1 MSVAVDVLL
10 LFQNIFVFVLFV
22 RMRYSYSGNTCIFIV
37 ELIKNNR
44 EMSKVLGFMKQVARG
59 LQVEETL
66 ELLMSIAAVSMPL
79 LLIVGKMILPSMR

>member
-1 MSVAVDVLL
+1 MFFCCFKTSS
-10 LFQNIFVFVLFV
+10 FFVLFV

-59 LQVEETL
+59 LQVEGNFGT
-66 ELLMSIAAVSMPL
+66 
-79 LLIVGKMILPSMR
+79 